1 MKELEITITNKTGLH
16 ARPAAKFVQIATK
29 FTSKVKISVNNKVTD
44 GKSILALMG
53 LRVKQNTKIT
63 LIAEG
68 QDEDAC
74 LRALQELIV
83 NNFGEE

>member
-63 LIAEG
+63 LIGAYCIEG
-68 QDEDAC
+68 F
-74 LRALQELIV
+74 
-83 NNFGEE
+83 FGLL